1 MDVNLHLCHL
11 EKGLPDR
18 SLNLLQNIKSENSIA
33 TKIGAKTFKI
43 FIHFAPIDSRFSLNS
58 QKWSK
63 IRTHPEMRPQSF
75 EDAKITHNSTFTSI
89 TLLLVQPKA

>member
-33 TKIGAKTFKI
+33 TKIGAKTLLK
-43 FIHFAPIDSRFSLNS
+43 SLYILLPS
-58 QKWSK
+58 
-63 IRTHPEMRPQSF
+63 TH
-75 EDAKITHNSTFTSI
+75 DLA
-89 TLLLVQPKA
+89 